1 MAHGGC
7 QVINPQLLH
16 QRADAAFREAPL
28 ITAAVG
34 ILVKVHIPR
43 VGVAVS
49 RLPGGGGFH
58 SGNILGRELRL
69 AALAAEPFHQRRYLS
84 FLIVVG
90 KAFHI
95 GTAWHGEDKRPQHG
109 AANDVHAKPITF
121 FKFGQLCDDLTVL
134 RLGLFRDLT
143 CGVRVIAQYR
153 RQLRLKGLC
162 KHCPYGYG
170 HSHPTHLTSLLS
182 ILPESGSSASRCLS
196 GSGDI
201 PWDISLPPETPAL
214 QTGRSQPAA

>member
-7 QVINPQLLH
+7 QVIKSQLFH
-16 QRADAAFREAPL
+16 QCADAALCKAPL
-28 ITAAVG
+28 IAAAVRV
-34 ILVKVHIPR
+34 LDEVHIPR
-43 VGVAVS
+43 IGVPVS
-49 RLPGGGGFH
+49 GFQSGSGLH

-69 AALAAEPFHQRRYLS
+69 ATLAAEPFHQQRHLS
-84 FLIVVG
+84 FLIVVS

-109 AANDVHAKPITF
+109 AANDVHAEPITF

-143 CGVRVIAQYR
+143 CDVRVVAQHR
-153 RQLRLKGLC
+153 RQLRLKGLR
-162 KHCPYGYG
+162 KDCPHGHG

-182 ILPESGSSASRCLS
+182 ILPESGSSASQCLF
-196 GSGDI
+196 GFGCT
-201 PWDISLPPETPAL
+201 PWNIFLPPETPAL